1 MVVSMDIN
9 LTDLRYFLIT
19 AENKNISKA
28 ATELGIR
35 QPSLSLAIKRLE
47 ETLSSNL
54 FIRSKKGV
62 SLTREGKLLFQKA
75 QELLNLWEE
84 TVSEVTNIK
93 FDLSGTI
100 RFGCH
105 SSVGLY
111 SLRHFLP
118 KFLSKNPKVHISIE
132 NDLSRNILDKI
143 VNSELDIGL
152 VINPIDHPDI
162 IKSKILTDE
171 VSLWGTAQSIK
182 SLESKKLA
190 LICDPSLTQSKEIIK
205 KVAKTKFKFEKTIH
219 TGNLEN
225 IVNLVQSGVGIG
237 IIPSR
242 VVKESGKKLIK
253 IDSMPIFKDELYL
266 VYRYENKG
274 LKLLSELVKA
284 IKEGLN

>member
-1 MVVSMDIN
+1 MDIN
-9 LTDLRYFLIT
+9 LTDLRYFLVT

-47 ETLSSNL
+47 ENLDCIL

-75 QELLNLWEE
+75 QEVLNLWEE

-105 SSVGLY
+105 PSVGLY
-111 SLRHFLP
+111 SLKYFLP
-118 KFLSKNPKVHISIE
+118 KFLTKNPKIHFSIE
-132 NDLSRNILDKI
+132 NDLSRNILDRI

-152 VINPIDHPDI
+152 VINPSEHPDI
-162 IKSKILTDE
+162 IKTKILTDE
-171 VSLWGTAQSIK
+171 VCLWGTTSSMKNI
-182 SLESKKLA
+182 ESKKLA
-190 LICDPSLTQSKEIIK
+190 LICDPSLTQSMEIIK
-205 KVAKTKFKFEKTIH
+205 KIAKTKFKFEKTIH

-237 IIPSR
+237 IIPTK
-242 VVKESGKKLIK
+242 VVKESGKKLIR
-253 IDSMPIFKDELYL
+253 IDSLPMFRDELYL

-274 LKLLSELVKA
+274 LKLLSELVKS
-284 IKEGLN
+284 IKENLH